1 MFWCLPFLHRW
12 DCLLKHP
19 FKCDF
24 PPELQEELGV
34 CVCVCVCVCVFNGIQ
49 LWMLCDLCGIFF
61 LSVYSLTFL
70 SVGICTVWGRCEYPC
85 VCEISQLPFILGC
98 YLQAV
103 TCTGLIVDL
112 LYLPPLQ
119 CHDKKK
125 EKKNPFKSQFFL
137 KSQLHSMAACN
148 LYVFPHNVLYIIEQ
162 HFPTGCPQNPWWN
175 LRGFAK
181 YKW

>member
-1 MFWCLPFLHRW
+1 MIS
-12 DCLLKHP
+12 LLN
-19 FKCDF
+19 FKRN
-24 PPELQEELGV
+24 LV
-34 CVCVCVCVCVFNGIQ
+34 CVCVWCVQWNTIMNALWFVCSVWN
-49 LWMLCDLCGIFF
+49 FF

-119 CHDKKK
+119 CLDKKR
-125 EKKNPFKSQFFL
+125 KKRKTLSKVSSFW
-137 KSQLHSMAACN
+137 SQLHSMAACN

-162 HFPTGCPQNPWWN
+162 HFPTECPQNPWWN